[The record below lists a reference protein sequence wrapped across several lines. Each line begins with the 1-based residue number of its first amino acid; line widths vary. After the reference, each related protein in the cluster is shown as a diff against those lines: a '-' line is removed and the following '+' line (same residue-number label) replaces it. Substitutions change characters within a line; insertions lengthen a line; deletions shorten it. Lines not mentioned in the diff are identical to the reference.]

1 MSKNSVHSVIQSM
14 LANNGN
20 DAPKAKD
27 SNTNNSVKEENT
39 MMNENKTAIDFNG
52 IETAIE
58 FAIEGINPLISEMN
72 AAELVIALQKA
83 AQRLAKENN
92 VGSNELKATRAAY
105 NAEKRAAVK
114 AEKDATKAANK
125 AAKASASKAEKDAAK
140 AAANKAAAN
149 AFAPFAQIVGT
160 ASDDE
165 KAALNARCASLGI
178 TVAKAR
184 AAYKK
189 VYPDGYFAA
198 ASVFFADLLDASVT
212 EMNTMLPKFTR
223 YCKAHKVNAVAA
235 STRGRILS
243 VERRNAAAPAAC

>member
-1 MSKNSVHSVIQSM
+1 MKNITIT
-14 LANNGN
+14 N
-20 DAPKAKD
+20 APKAIE
-27 SNTNNSVKEENT
+27 SNTNNSEKENKT

-58 FAIEGINPLISEMN
+58 FAIEGINPLIGEMN

-140 AAANKAAAN
+140 AAAQQAAAD

-165 KAALNARCASLGI
+165 KAALNARCAALGI

-189 VYPDGYFAA
+189 VYPDGYFATA
-198 ASVFFADLLDASVT
+198 AVFFADLLDASVT
-212 EMNTMLPKFTR
+212 EMNIMLPKFAR
-223 YCKAHKVNAVAA
+223 YCKAHKVDAVAA

-243 VERRNAAAPAAC
+243 VERRNATAPAAC

>member
-14 LANNGN
+14 LVNNGN
-20 DAPKAKD
+20 DAPKAID
-27 SNTNNSVKEENT
+27 SNNNNSEKENKT
-39 MMNENKTAIDFNG
+39 MMNENKTAINFSKMV
-52 IETAIE
+52 E
-58 FAIEGINPLISEMN
+58 LIDVLTEN
-72 AAELVIALQKA
+72 AATTPELSSAELVIALQKA
-83 AQRLAKENN
+83 AQKLAKEQN
-92 VGSNELKATRAAY
+92 VGSNELKATRAAF
-105 NAEKRAAVK
+105 NAAARADVAAAK
-114 AEKDATKAANK
+114 AAAKAANK

-140 AAANKAAAN
+140 AAANKAAAD

-165 KAALNARCASLGI
+165 KAALNARCAALGI

-189 VYPDGYFAA
+189 VYPDGYFAT

-212 EMNTMLPKFTR
+212 EMNIMLPKFAR
-223 YCKAHKVNAVAA
+223 YCKAHKVDAVAA
-235 STRGRILS
+235 STRGRVLS